1 MIIRK
6 TKMEY
11 TWGIKCTTYNCDY
24 KCPHAFQFGGKCD
37 TCNTLYCTN
46 ICQENDAAT
55 HLKFCASM
63 LEERIQL
70 WLKEF
75 HMSSNIINI
84 AIYHYSPFKRY
95 TAKEKKY
102 MHLCGFCGNNQVG
115 ANYFTF
121 QKPCKRCQGS
131 YRCKKTHLKVTPSV
145 DYCNL
150 RNETNLKM
158 VLQHFNIASK
168 DVFSYLFTQFIWC
181 DHDL

>member
-46 ICQENDAAT
+46 LCQENDAAT
-55 HLKFCASM
+55 HLKFCAPTW
-63 LEERIQL
+63 EERAQI
-70 WLKEF
+70 WLKAF
-75 HMSSNIINI
+75 VIPNNVYYS
-84 AIYHYSPFKRY
+84 SPFKRY
-95 TAKEKKY
+95 NPKEGRYIFVCKI
-102 MHLCGFCGNNQVG
+102 CGINQV
-115 ANYFTF
+115 YLTSSMRLD
-121 QKPCKRCQGS
+121 PCKCCQGS
-131 YRCKKTHLKVTPSV
+131 YRCEKTHLKVTPSV

>member
-1 MIIRK
+1 
-6 TKMEY
+6 MEY
-11 TWGIKCTTYNCDY
+11 TWGIECTNYNCKY

-37 TCNTLYCTN
+37 TCNALYCTN
-46 ICQENDAAT
+46 ICKENDEAT
-55 HLKFCASM
+55 HFKFCAPTW
-63 LEERIQL
+63 EERAQI
-70 WLKEF
+70 WLKE
-75 HMSSNIINI
+75 INI
-84 AIYHYSPFKRY
+84 SNNIYSLSPFKRY
-95 TAKEKKY
+95 NPIFRRYLLTCNI
-102 MHLCGFCGNNQVG
+102 CGTSPHAGLD
-115 ANYFTF
+115 
-121 QKPCKRCQGS
+121 PCKRCQGS